1 MLIPAPPILRRIFSS
16 SPLLAPLL
24 LILVIATLILSASPT
39 ARKHTLPSSWRGVAS
54 PPAADED
61 LTPLPPLYAASL
73 PSLQLPVA
81 LVRYPALASRL
92 HDFLLRPLESAPVA
106 AKTNHESCPLPIADL
121 IVNQDQLEGNRDF
134 WGNLTTGDIAE
145 HRAALVNWLA
155 AQAEAGAEI
164 VGTPQTGSGRGIV
177 ITAGNQDT
185 TRRAIILLKQLKH
198 VGNFLPVEVFHY
210 PDELT
215 DAGERAE
222 ITSLGGKI
230 VQVTGV
236 TKSEGAWKNWQIKG
250 LAMIQSSFAQL
261 ISLDSDNLPLRSLG
275 HLFDAEVVQDTGAAF
290 WPDLSKDHADNAI
303 WRIVGEACTLDQ
315 WTFESGQIVV
325 DKRGNDGLNLAALW
339 LAAGMMDDRDWWFRM
354 CGGDKDTYR
363 WAWRVLDIPYA
374 TSPRWMSA
382 LGFLNPHEGGRFCGH
397 TMLQY
402 DLVTPKGFTEPPP
415 LFVHSN
421 LLKHLGGST
430 RERGNVFTH
439 IKRMAADTIDDPS
452 LNYAHMHVYTGAGQG
467 MCLDLDMHDTAKQA
481 LSEDQ
486 LNSQVPLTLEVGEL
500 DGQPFKGF
508 EDAFF
513 DAGGFVGGW

>member
-1 MLIPAPPILRRIFSS
+1 MLFPAPPILRRVFSS

-24 LILVIATLILSASPT
+24 LALVVLTLVLSASPS
-39 ARKHTLPSSWRGVAS
+39 ARRHTLPSSWSVPPPGEDEDVG
-54 PPAADED
+54 PLPAA
-61 LTPLPPLYAASL
+61 YADSL
-73 PSLQLPVA
+73 PSLQLPA
-81 LVRYPALASRL
+81 PLVRLPALASRL
-92 HDFLLRPLESAPVA
+92 HDFLLRPLEGA
-106 AKTNHESCPLPIADL
+106 AAAEPANHAACPLPVVDL
-121 IVNQDQLEGNRDF
+121 LTNPDQLEGNRE
-134 WGNLTTGDIAE
+134 WWANVSAEDIAA
-145 HRAALVNWLA
+145 HRAGLVKWLA
-155 AQAEAGAEI
+155 DKAKAGVEI
-164 VGTPQTGSGRGIV
+164 VGGPQTGSGRGIV
-177 ITAGNQDT
+177 ITAGNKDT

-215 DAGERAE
+215 DKGERAE

-230 VQVTGV
+230 VEVTGV
-236 TKSEGAWKNWQIKG
+236 TKTEGQWKNWQIKG

-261 ISLDSDNLPLRSLG
+261 ISLDSDNLPLRTIA

-303 WRIVGEACTLDQ
+303 WRVVGEPCTLDQ

-339 LAAGMMDDRDWWFRM
+339 IAAGMMDDREWWFKM

-402 DLVTPKGFTEPPP
+402 DLVTPPGMSVPPP

-421 LLKHLGGST
+421 LLKHLQGL
-430 RERGNVFTH
+430 RQRGNVFTH
-439 IKRMAADTIDDPS
+439 VKRMAADTIDDPT
-452 LNYAHMHVYTGAGQG
+452 LNYAHMYVYTGAGQG
-467 MCLDLDMHDTAKQA
+467 MCLDLQMHGTAAQA

-486 LNSQVPLTLEVGEL
+486 RNSQVPLTLEVGEL
-500 DGQPFKGF
+500 EGEPFKGF

>member
-1 MLIPAPPILRRIFSS
+1 M
-16 SPLLAPLL
+16 
-24 LILVIATLILSASPT
+24 
-39 ARKHTLPSSWRGVAS
+39 
-54 PPAADED
+54 
-61 LTPLPPLYAASL
+61 
-73 PSLQLPVA
+73 
-81 LVRYPALASRL
+81 
-92 HDFLLRPLESAPVA
+92 
-106 AKTNHESCPLPIADL
+106 
-121 IVNQDQLEGNRDF
+121 
-134 WGNLTTGDIAE
+134 
-145 HRAALVNWLA
+145 
-155 AQAEAGAEI
+155 
-164 VGTPQTGSGRGIV
+164 
-177 ITAGNQDT
+177 
-185 TRRAIILLKQLKH
+185 
-198 VGNFLPVEVFHY
+198 FHY

-261 ISLDSDNLPLRSLG
+261 ISLDSDNLPLRSIA

-290 WPDLSKDHADNAI
+290 WPDLSKDHSDNAI
-303 WRIVGEACTLDQ
+303 WRIVGEPCTLDQ

-430 RERGNVFTH
+430 RGHGNLFTH
-439 IKRMAADTIDDPS
+439 VKRMAADTIDDPS

-513 DAGGFVGGW
+513 DAGGFIGGW